1 MIFRHQHKLLSFQG
15 GIMKKV
21 LKVVG
26 LLILVAIAAGGIY
39 LWQSYQSFMKVET
52 IQYDPQL
59 TIYLGGGNSVVLTSE
74 DGTAALVVDT
84 KMRGAAETLRE
95 KVTAEDIIIVNTH
108 DHFDHV
114 GGNPLYPPAKI
125 IAGKYS
131 KKQWQEDA
139 GKASRYPDIT
149 IKTGDEKVL
158 KIGSETVHIYNT
170 GRAHTFNDVVVYFEN
185 RKLLV
190 TGDLVFNNM
199 HPAVLPKSGTKV
211 ASWISVLDA
220 LSKKY
225 SIKTLVPGHGPVA
238 DQNALVVMKEYF
250 VAVGD
255 AIGNKEKKKKLE
267 EKYKNYVTFPG
278 MFSVSNT
285 MKFIEQERKETR

>member
-1 MIFRHQHKLLSFQG
+1 
-15 GIMKKV
+15 MKKV
-21 LKVVG
+21 LQIVG
-26 LLILVAIAAGGIY
+26 LLIVVAIAAGGIY

-74 DGTAALVVDT
+74 DGSAALVVDT

-95 KVTAEDIIIVNTH
+95 KVNAEDIIIVNTH

-114 GGNPLYPPAKI
+114 GGNPLYQPAKI
-125 IAGKYS
+125 IAGKYT
-131 KKQWQEDA
+131 KKQWQDDA

-149 IKTGDEKVL
+149 IKPGDEKVL
-158 KIGSETVHIYNT
+158 KIGSETVHVYNM

-190 TGDLVFNNM
+190 VGDLVFNNM
-199 HPAVLPKSGTKV
+199 HPAVLAKSGTKV
-211 ASWISVLDA
+211 ASWIKALDA
-220 LSKKY
+220 LSIKY

-238 DQNALVVMKEYF
+238 NQNALVAMKDYF

-255 AIGNKEKKKKLE
+255 SIGNKEKQKALK
-267 EKYKNYVTFPG
+267 EKYKDYVSFPG
-278 MFSVSNT
+278 MFSFNNT
-285 MKFIEQERKETR
+285 LKFIEQERKETK

>member
-1 MIFRHQHKLLSFQG
+1 
-15 GIMKKV
+15 MKKV
-21 LKVVG
+21 LKVIG
-26 LLILVAIAAGGIY
+26 ILIVAAIAAGGIY

-59 TIYLGGGNSVVLTSE
+59 AIYLGSGNSVVFTSE
-74 DGTAALVVDT
+74 DGSAALVIDT
-84 KMRGAAETLRE
+84 KMRGAAEILRE
-95 KVTAEDIIIVNTH
+95 KVKAKDITIVNTH

-114 GGNPLYPPAKI
+114 GGNPLYPQAKI
-125 IAGKYS
+125 IAGEYT
-131 KKQWQEDA
+131 KQQWLDDA

-149 IKTGDEKVL
+149 VKTGAEKVL

-199 HPAVLPKSGTKV
+199 HPGVLPKSGTKV
-211 ASWISVLDA
+211 ASWINALDA

-225 SIKTLVPGHGPVA
+225 SIKTLIPGHGPVA
-238 DQNALVVMKEYF
+238 DQNALVVLKDYF

-255 AIGNKEKKKKLE
+255 AIGNKEKQKVLE
-267 EKYKNYVTFPG
+267 DKYKNYVSLPG
-278 MFSVSNT
+278 MFSISNT
-285 MKFIEQERKETR
+285 LKFIEQERKETK

>member
-1 MIFRHQHKLLSFQG
+1 
-15 GIMKKV
+15 MKKV
-21 LKVVG
+21 LKIIG
-26 LLILVAIAAGGIY
+26 ILIVAAIAAGGIY

-59 TIYLGGGNSVVLTSE
+59 AIYLGSGNSVVFTSE
-74 DGTAALVVDT
+74 DGSAALVIDT
-84 KMRGAAETLRE
+84 KMRGAAEILRE
-95 KVTAEDIIIVNTH
+95 KVKAKDITIVNTH

-114 GGNPLYPPAKI
+114 GGNPLYPQAKI
-125 IAGKYS
+125 IAGEYT
-131 KKQWQEDA
+131 KQQWLDDA

-149 IKTGDEKVL
+149 VKTGAEKVL
-158 KIGSETVHIYNT
+158 KIGSETVHIYST

-211 ASWISVLDA
+211 ALWINALDA

-225 SIKTLVPGHGPVA
+225 SIKTLIPGHGPVA
-238 DQNALVVMKEYF
+238 DQNARVVMKDYF

-255 AIGNKEKKKKLE
+255 AIGNKEKQKVLE
-267 EKYKNYVTFPG
+267 DIYKNYVSFPG
-278 MFSVSNT
+278 MFSISNT
-285 MKFIEQERKETR
+285 LKFTEQERKETK

>member
-1 MIFRHQHKLLSFQG
+1 
-15 GIMKKV
+15 MKKV

-74 DGTAALVVDT
+74 DGSAALVVDT
-84 KMRGAAETLRE
+84 KMRGAAEVLRE
-95 KVTAEDIIIVNTH
+95 KVKAKDITIVNTH

-114 GGNPLYPPAKI
+114 GGNPLYPQAKI
-125 IAGKYS
+125 ISGDYS
-131 KKQWQEDA
+131 KKQWQDDA
-139 GKASRYPDIT
+139 SKASRYPDIT

-170 GRAHTFNDVVVYFEN
+170 GRAHTWNDVVVYFEN

-211 ASWISVLDA
+211 TSWIKALDA
-220 LSKKY
+220 LYKKY

-238 DQNALVVMKEYF
+238 DQNALVVMKDYF

-255 AIGNKEKKKKLE
+255 AIGNKEKQKALE
-267 EKYKNYVTFPG
+267 EKYKNYVSFPG

-285 MKFIEQERKETR
+285 LKFIEQERKEIK